1 MACEKISLPNK
12 ELLIQFQLQPI
23 LLFFNLSESE
33 HKAHITVI
41 SITSLQNTN
50 VTLIW
55 LSELTALS
63 DHRRTCVPRNGTFTA
78 SPHLRGDIST
88 DCNSRSNRA
97 RFPRGAICDDYTPLM
112 AQYYNLLVNCL
123 VSCAMLS
130 LK

>member
-1 MACEKISLPNK
+1 MRKKYLYQIKNYLFILS
-12 ELLIQFQLQPI
+12 IQFQLQPI

-63 DHRRTCVPRNGTFTA
+63 DHWRTCVPRNGVSTLA
-78 SPHLRGDIST
+78 RGH
-88 DCNSRSNRA
+88 
-97 RFPRGAICDDYTPLM
+97 
-112 AQYYNLLVNCL
+112 
-123 VSCAMLS
+123 
-130 LK
+130 